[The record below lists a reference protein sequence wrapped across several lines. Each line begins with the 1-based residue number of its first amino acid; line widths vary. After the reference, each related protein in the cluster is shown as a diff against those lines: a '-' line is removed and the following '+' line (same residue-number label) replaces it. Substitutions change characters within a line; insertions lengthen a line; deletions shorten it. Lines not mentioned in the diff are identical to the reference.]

1 MFMEIDNIV
10 KIIRIAEDEYS
21 KKCDIGYE
29 ETNRID
35 FKAIKSTVRNFSDA
49 LEKIFREYEK

>member
-1 MFMEIDNIV
+1 MEIDNIV
-10 KIIRIAEDEYS
+10 KIIRISEDEYS

-29 ETNRID
+29 ETRNPS
-35 FKAIKSTVRNFSDA
+35 FKAIKSTIKNFSDA